1 LNAEDY
7 LFAPVLLFAYN
18 RPLNTQKVL
27 DNLAAN
33 AEAEKSTLHIYC
45 DGAKPGANSDTLYK
59 INETRLIANSET
71 RFKDVK
77 VVEQSENKGLS
88 KSVIEG
94 VTQICNQYGSVIVL
108 EDDIIISPYFL
119 KYMNEALQK
128 YKEID
133 EVGCISGYWYPTKKQ
148 LPETFFLKS
157 QSCWGWATWLRA
169 WQNFETDGTRL
180 LKVLNEN
187 NINKQFDL
195 DGSIQYTQMLKDQI
209 SGKIDSW
216 AVRWD
221 AVNFINNKL
230 CLYPGKSLVQNIG
243 FDGSGIHSGT
253 DNYYYVNPS
262 NQPVILNSVP
272 LIECNDARNALIQFY
287 KQLNK
292 ALFYQRLRKAV
303 SLKAWV
309 QKLNN

>member
-108 EDDIIISPYFL
+108 EDDIIISPYFF
-119 KYMNEALQK
+119 KIYE
-128 YKEID
+128 
-133 EVGCISGYWYPTKKQ
+133 
-148 LPETFFLKS
+148 
-157 QSCWGWATWLRA
+157 R
-169 WQNFETDGTRL
+169 
-180 LKVLNEN
+180 
-187 NINKQFDL
+187 
-195 DGSIQYTQMLKDQI
+195 GS
-209 SGKIDSW
+209 SKI
-216 AVRWD
+216 
-221 AVNFINNKL
+221 
-230 CLYPGKSLVQNIG
+230 
-243 FDGSGIHSGT
+243 
-253 DNYYYVNPS
+253 
-262 NQPVILNSVP
+262 
-272 LIECNDARNALIQFY
+272 
-287 KQLNK
+287 
-292 ALFYQRLRKAV
+292 
-303 SLKAWV
+303 
-309 QKLNN
+309 